1 MTREEAQALV
11 DRGPYLRWLGVKVLS
26 FQGNG
31 IEIQATW
38 REDWVANPSLQQTHG
53 GILAALIDFAA
64 DFALVPHLGR
74 MVPTIDMRV
83 DYHRLAK
90 PGDLTAKGRVIKLGR
105 QYSLCEAEIRDA
117 AGELVASG
125 RGTYATAPPPE
136 KPAVAGKS

>member
-1 MTREEAQALV
+1 MTLEEAQALV
-11 DRGPYLRWLGVKVLS
+11 DRGPYLRWLGIRVES
-26 FQGNG
+26 FGENG
-31 IEIQATW
+31 VEVRATW
-38 REDWVANPSLQQTHG
+38 REDWVANPGLQQTHG

-105 QYSLCEAEIRDA
+105 QFSACEAEVHNA
-117 AGELVASG
+117 AGDLIASG
-125 RGTYATAPPPE
+125 RGMYATGE
-136 KPAVAGKS
+136 KPK

>member
-1 MTREEAQALV
+1 MTRDEAQALV
-11 DRGPYLRWLGVKVLS
+11 DRGPYLRWLGVEVLTFEEES
-26 FQGNG
+26 
-31 IEIQATW
+31 IEVKARW

-90 PGDLTAKGRVIKLGR
+90 PGDLTVKGRVLKLGR
-105 QYSLCEAEIRDA
+105 QFSVCEAEIRDA
-117 AGELVASG
+117 AGELIASG
-125 RGTYATAPPPE
+125 RGTYATAE
-136 KPAVAGKS
+136 KPR